1 MPKQTFITRDFFVNA
16 SIDLVKKKLLDL
28 PQHIA
33 YIKFVKENN
42 LTLSIQFLY
51 QYPDSEKDKL
61 IDVSILALNETQS
74 LVTLHGSF
82 ADGSVFNKDPYVAN
96 AVENFERAINASINN
111 LMKGFELRTVK
122 RRPLS
127 RIFNYLS
134 LGGLFTN

>member
-16 SIDLVKKKLLDL
+16 SIDLVKKKVLEL
-28 PQHIA
+28 PLHIV

-61 IDVSILALNETQS
+61 IDVSILELNEAQS
-74 LVTLHGSF
+74 LITLHGSF
-82 ADGSVFNKDPYVAN
+82 ADGSVFNKDPYVAS
-96 AVENFERAINASINN
+96 AVENFERAINACINN
-111 LMKGFELRTVK
+111 TITGFEVRTVK
-122 RRPLS
+122 RKPLS

-134 LGGLFTN
+134 LSGLFTN